1 MFAAGWGSG
10 GRDRFDTGAPL
21 YRYLA
26 ALAQL
31 RREHRLFS
39 RGLPAMLKADGAGPG
54 ALAWRTAHEG
64 QAALVVLNTADRDT
78 LLDDLDTGLPA
89 GTVLQPLFSLD
100 GDPGEAL
107 VVGAGGRVTRALAA
121 RGGWVWRVSDER
133 RASPGAGLTVRLDPL
148 PQGLPGPLFT
158 VAGDFSL
165 SGLIA
170 LAPGAQGAAVNISAS
185 PAQRLKLVIDGDL
198 SNARDIAPGPDGR
211 WQAQI
216 DTSTMVDPTV
226 RHRAVVW
233 APGVPA
239 VGVDFRV
246 ERAWTLRVDLEDPPG
261 DDRGPRGGPG
271 AYRYPTD
278 PSFGPHRQM
287 DLRRVRVSTAGGAL
301 RLELTTHDIT
311 TVWNPQNGFDHVA
324 FTVFIE
330 LPGQA
335 GGSELMPLQK
345 GRLPEGMRWHRRL
358 RVHGWTNALFS
369 AEGASA
375 AVEGTPVGPAAS
387 IAVDRAARTVSLTLP
402 AASLGRLPVLDG
414 ARVYVTTW
422 DYDGGYRALAREP
435 APFVMGGG
443 DPERDPLVMDDTP
456 VIELR

>member
-1 MFAAGWGSG
+1 
-10 GRDRFDTGAPL
+10 
-21 YRYLA
+21 
-26 ALAQL
+26 
-31 RREHRLFS
+31 
-39 RGLPAMLKADGAGPG
+39 
-54 ALAWRTAHEG
+54 
-64 QAALVVLNTADRDT
+64 VVLNTADRTT
-78 LLDDLDTGLPA
+78 LLDDLDTGLPQ

-107 VVGAGGRVTRALAA
+107 IVGAGGRVTRALAA

-170 LAPGAQGAAVNISAS
+170 LAPGAQGAAADISAS

-211 WQAQI
+211 WQAQV